1 MNIAKMDLQYFAD
14 EAAAAPA
21 EVADPGTAAEGGPE
35 SFNVGDELA
44 DGTKVESAQ
53 VAAALNRQMKR
64 HPELRKVYGQR
75 QNARPAQQPAGGPE
89 QTPNGEPT
97 LQDRWNELRKGEF
110 KDLYAQDVQAA
121 IKDRFKNQED
131 ATGKLNAMQPMLDA
145 LMKKVGVDNVEELQ
159 NIILDDD
166 SLYEEEAEAAGMTV
180 SAYKSFKKLQDEHDQ
195 MVAKE
200 QENMEHQ
207 MFRDHISKLIQQGE
221 QLKQVFPGFDFDTE
235 MQNPQFRKLTSPEIG
250 LSVEDAFHAIHHN
263 ELNPQLMQYGMER
276 ARQQMGQTIQAQQA
290 RPAEGAMRNQGQK
303 AADVRLDPNK
313 LTRPER
319 DALRKQIH
327 MGKVVSFD

>member
-1 MNIAKMDLQYFAD
+1 MMNIAMIGLQYFAD

-21 EVADPGTAAEGGPE
+21 EVADPGTAAEGPE

-75 QNARPAQQPAGGPE
+75 QNAQPAQPAGAPE
-89 QTPNGEPT
+89 QTPNEGPT
-97 LQDRWNELRKGEF
+97 LEDRWNELRKGEF
-110 KDLYAQDVQAA
+110 KELYAQDVQAA

-180 SAYKSFKKLQDEHDQ
+180 NAYKSFKKLQAEHDQ
-195 MVAKE
+195 MVANE
-200 QENMEHQ
+200 QRSMEQQ
-207 MFRDHISKLIQQGE
+207 MFRDHIGKLIQQGE
-221 QLKQVFPGFDFDTE
+221 QLKQIYPGFNFDTE
-235 MQNPQFRKLTSPEIG
+235 MQNPQFRRLTSPEVG
-250 LSVEDAFHAIHHN
+250 LSVEDAYYAIHHN
-263 ELNPQLMQYGMER
+263 ELNPQLMKYGMER

-290 RPAEGAMRNQGQK
+290 RPAEGAMRNQGQT
-303 AADVRLDPNK
+303 AADVRLDPSK
-313 LTRPER
+313 LSRPER
-319 DALRKQIH
+319 DAIRKQIH
-327 MGKVVSFD
+327 LGKRVTFD